1 MNQVKK
7 NIDSKI
13 HMILN
18 STKNYNDF
26 KVTKWP
32 AKLSEEPKMVCDFRA
47 VKMIYIFIKGSLS
60 RRIISFG
67 KVLVQSLELMLRPV

>member
-1 MNQVKK
+1 
-7 NIDSKI
+7 
-13 HMILN
+13 MILN

-47 VKMIYIFIKGSLS
+47 VIYMGVLFKFFLNVWHCGIKVN
-60 RRIISFG
+60 IY
-67 KVLVQSLELMLRPV
+67 

>member
-47 VKMIYIFIKGSLS
+47 VIYMG
-60 RRIISFG
+60 
-67 KVLVQSLELMLRPV
+67 VLFKFFLNVWHCV

>member
-1 MNQVKK
+1 
-7 NIDSKI
+7 
-13 HMILN
+13 MILN

-47 VKMIYIFIKGSLS
+47 VKM
-60 RRIISFG
+60 R
-67 KVLVQSLELMLRPV
+67 VLFKILLNV